1 MTGEPDQ
8 RDLFPKSSGDAQ
20 AVVINDRCLMRTQYG
35 HRLVIVAGIVLA
47 QYPVGDH
54 LAEAHAMVSLV
65 EQGWADQNDVARA
78 FARSPRTLRRYER
91 RVETGGL
98 VALGRPRGYPSG
110 RARLNASRLR
120 LVARLKADG
129 LSNRAVA
136 HR

>member
-8 RDLFPKSSGDAQ
+8 RDLFPKSRGDEQ
-20 AVVINDRCLMRTQYG
+20 AVVINDRCLMRTQHG

-47 QYPVGDH
+47 QYQVGDH
-54 LAEAHAMVSLV
+54 LADAHAMVSLV

-78 FARSPRTLRRYER
+78 FACSPRTLRRYQR

-98 VALGRPRGYPSG
+98 VTLGRRRGYPSG
-110 RARLNASRLR
+110 RARLPASRGR

-129 LSNRAVA
+129 LSN
-136 HR
+136 